1 MRKSIPVILLLLFVA
16 SCGMRDL
23 PLIDSIRFNQL
34 GFYPLEEKIA
44 VYTDQTPAHEF
55 LVRDVESGKVIYS
68 SVVSAP
74 RSSVFSDKHTYVLD
88 FSSVE
93 SSGKYRLE
101 LPGIGRSDE
110 FEINSSVLSEV
121 AKAGV
126 KAFYFHRASTPIE
139 EQYAGKWNRE
149 AAHIDDKILVHSS
162 AASSSRPEG
171 AVISSSKGWY
181 DAGDYNKYIVNSGF
195 TVAILLSLYEDYSE
209 QLNGLNMNI
218 PESKNSTPD
227 LLDEIHWNLDWM
239 LTMQDPKDGGVYHK
253 LTNPVFEGFITP
265 IECKQQRYVVAKSV
279 TATLDFAASMAQAS
293 RIFQAFN
300 NDYPG
305 FADKALAASE
315 KAFAWALNHSE
326 SFYRQG
332 EFNKIFKPEIK
343 TGEYGDRSV
352 EDEFFWAS
360 TELYIT
366 TRKSEYLDLAK
377 KYIPE
382 AFKLPDWSNVASL
395 GTFSLLRCLQPDT
408 SAEIQMLLNQQQE
421 QLLSYAAAS
430 IEGADQSP
438 YHAPYGR
445 FATDFFWGCNS
456 DAASSQGMTFLYAWK
471 LTGDRNYLS
480 NALRNM
486 DYILGKNATGYCYV
500 TGFGSKSPMHPHHRL
515 SASDEIAEP
524 LPGFLIGGPNPGKQ
538 DGCTYPSSIP
548 DECYI
553 DIVESYAS
561 NEIAI
566 NWQALF
572 SYFSSA
578 LHYNLE

>member
-366 TRKSEYLDLAK
+366 TRKSEYL
-377 KYIPE
+377 I
-382 AFKLPDWSNVASL
+382 
-395 GTFSLLRCLQPDT
+395 
-408 SAEIQMLLNQQQE
+408 
-421 QLLSYAAAS
+421 
-430 IEGADQSP
+430 
-438 YHAPYGR
+438 
-445 FATDFFWGCNS
+445 
-456 DAASSQGMTFLYAWK
+456 
-471 LTGDRNYLS
+471 
-480 NALRNM
+480 
-486 DYILGKNATGYCYV
+486 
-500 TGFGSKSPMHPHHRL
+500 
-515 SASDEIAEP
+515 
-524 LPGFLIGGPNPGKQ
+524 
-538 DGCTYPSSIP
+538 
-548 DECYI
+548 
-553 DIVESYAS
+553 
-561 NEIAI
+561 
-566 NWQALF
+566 
-572 SYFSSA
+572 
-578 LHYNLE
+578 